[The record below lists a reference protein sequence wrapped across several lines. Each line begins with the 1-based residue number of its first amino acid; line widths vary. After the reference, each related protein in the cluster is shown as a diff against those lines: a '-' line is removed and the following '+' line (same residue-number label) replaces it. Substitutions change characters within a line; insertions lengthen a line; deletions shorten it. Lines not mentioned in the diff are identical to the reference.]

1 MLFQPWNW
9 YRQNYSIVQSQ
20 TRDSLKTT
28 TLELAFTFIVYIEGL
43 SWWWSYG
50 SWIYNYLY
58 NQCLSP
64 TKLRV
69 WISLMARCTDLLET
83 TLCDKVF
90 QWQWVS
96 LGTPVSSTNKTD
108 RHDITIILFKV
119 VLNII
124 ILTLYSLL
132 MNINENTNK

>member
-1 MLFQPWNW
+1 M
-9 YRQNYSIVQSQ
+9 
-20 TRDSLKTT
+20 DSLKTT

-69 WISLMARCTDLLET
+69 RISLMYSWRGVLIYS
-83 TLCDKVF
+83 KQHYVIKF
-90 QWQWVS
+90 VS
-96 LGTPVSSTNKTD
+96 
-108 RHDITIILFKV
+108 
-119 VLNII
+119 
-124 ILTLYSLL
+124 
-132 MNINENTNK
+132 